1 LSKHLLRTL
10 GVELVDMILT
20 YHAYLD
26 QRKSFVPALDQDKD
40 IPWNIQL
47 DDAQREEL
55 LKNMSVEHRV
65 DADKARS
72 IAIAGKVNGTHYLK
86 GDDY

>member
-1 LSKHLLRTL
+1 MSKHLLRTL
-10 GVELVDMILT
+10 GIELVDTILI

-26 QRKSFVPALDQDKD
+26 QRKSFVQALDQDKD

-47 DDAQREEL
+47 DDAQRDEL
-55 LKNMSVEHRV
+55 IKNMSVKLRG

-72 IAIAGKVNGTHYLK
+72 IAIAGKVNGTHY
-86 GDDY
+86 